1 MKKLFTLTMMLIT
14 LAMNAQDYAYASNP
28 VSEVVIFKGMD
39 ADGLENALTV
49 PQGGFITF
57 SHIYNTNG
65 TWFWVSPDGTAPIN
79 NGLTVNYTAL
89 PEGYKFYFQGNGTN
103 TGLTNSF
110 VIVYAHEYSSSGSTF
125 SYSEAELDNSVKLFP
140 NPTTSEVALNSEK
153 TYEIQVFDILGN
165 KVMELV
171 GNSINMEHLSN
182 ATYIVNALDVETQ
195 ESLSYKVIK
204 K

>member
-1 MKKLFTLTMMLIT
+1 MKKLLMLVMLLFTSIT
-14 LAMNAQDYAYASNP
+14 FTQDYGHVSNP
-28 VSEVVIFKGMD
+28 VVDVVIFEGLD
-39 ADGLENALTV
+39 ALGPDNAITV
-49 PQGGFITF
+49 PDGYFLTF
-57 SHIYNTNG
+57 SKDYG
-65 TWFWVSPDGTAPIN
+65 TWYAFREGGPIEFSIAPSS
-79 NGLTVNYTAL
+79 TAL
-89 PEGYKFYFQGNGTN
+89 PSGYKFYTFLENAF
-103 TGLTNSF
+103 LIAY
-110 VIVYAHEYSSSGSTF
+110 VHEYASTGSTF
-125 SYSEAELDNSVKLFP
+125 SYTEAELDNSVKLFP

-153 TYEIQVFDILGN
+153 TYEIEVFDILGN

>member
-1 MKKLFTLTMMLIT
+1 MKKLFTLTIMLIT
-14 LAMNAQDYAYASNP
+14 LAMYAQEHVSNP
-28 VSEVVIFKGMD
+28 VVDVAIFKGTE
-39 ADGLENALTV
+39 AYGLENALTV
-49 PQGGFITF
+49 PEGKFVTF
-57 SHIYNTNG
+57 KENLQNY
-65 TWFWVSPDGTAPIN
+65 WRWAYPDGSSPFETKIEEDR
-79 NGLTVNYTAL
+79 TTL
-89 PEGYKFYFQGNGTN
+89 PEGFKFYSNVN
-103 TGLTNSF
+103 TDNTHL
-110 VIVYAHEYSSSGSTF
+110 IVYVHEYASSGSTF

-153 TYEIQVFDILGN
+153 TYEIEVFDILGN

-171 GNSINMEHLSN
+171 GNSVNMEHLSN

>member
-1 MKKLFTLTMMLIT
+1 MKKVFTLTIMLVT
-14 LAMNAQDYAYASNP
+14 LAMNAQDYGHVSNP
-28 VSEVVIFKGMD
+28 VVDVVIFEGLD
-39 ADGLENALTV
+39 ALGPDNAITV
-49 PQGGFITF
+49 PDGYFLTF
-57 SHIYNTNG
+57 SKDYG
-65 TWFWVSPDGTAPIN
+65 TWYAFHEGGPTEFSIAPSS
-79 NGLTVNYTAL
+79 TAL
-89 PEGYKFYFQGNGTN
+89 PSGYKFYTFSENAF
-103 TGLTNSF
+103 LIAY
-110 VIVYAHEYSSSGSTF
+110 VHEYASSGSTF
-125 SYSEAELDNSVKLFP
+125 SFNETELDNSVKLFP

-153 TYEIQVFDILGN
+153 TYEIEVFDILGN

>member
-1 MKKLFTLTMMLIT
+1 MKKLFTLTIMLVALT
-14 LAMNAQDYAYASNP
+14 MNAQDLAHVSNP
-28 VSEVVIFKGMD
+28 VVDVAIFNGVD
-39 ADGLENALTV
+39 ALGPDNAITV
-49 PQGGFITF
+49 PDGYFVTF
-57 SHIYNTNG
+57 GDKSS
-65 TWFWVSPDGTAPIN
+65 WFWFDAENPNFVKSIEDD
-79 NGLTVNYTAL
+79 TAL
-89 PEGYKFYFQGNGTN
+89 PSGYKFY
-103 TGLTNSF
+103 TNSQGAH
-110 VIVYAHEYSSSGSTF
+110 IVVYVHEYAASGSTF
-125 SYSEAELDNSVKLFP
+125 SYTEAELDNSVKLFP

-153 TYEIQVFDILGN
+153 TYEIEVFDILGN

>member
-1 MKKLFTLTMMLIT
+1 MKKLFTLTIMLIT
-14 LAMNAQDYAYASNP
+14 LCMNAQDYSHVSNP
-28 VSEVVIFKGMD
+28 VSEVVIFKGTD
-39 ADGLENALTV
+39 AHGVENALTV
-49 PQGGFITF
+49 PEGGFITF
-57 SHIYNTNG
+57 SEVQGDWRFMGPNNEGFYLNG
-65 TWFWVSPDGTAPIN
+65 LDEGTA
-79 NGLTVNYTAL
+79 AL
-89 PEGYKFYFQGNGTN
+89 PSGYKFYFNGTASAAAN
-103 TGLTNSF
+103 MHI
-110 VIVYAHEYSSSGSTF
+110 IVYAHEYVSSGSTF
-125 SYSEAELDNSVKLFP
+125 SYTEAELDNSVKLFP

-153 TYEIQVFDILGN
+153 TYEIEVFDILGN

>member
-1 MKKLFTLTMMLIT
+1 MKKLLILVMLFFTSIT
-14 LAMNAQDYAYASNP
+14 FTQDYNDVSNP
-28 VSEVVIFKGMD
+28 IVDVAVFKAYEVN
-39 ADGLENALTV
+39 GLENALTV
-49 PQGGFITF
+49 PDGYFVTIADKD
-57 SHIYNTNG
+57 G
-65 TWFWVSPDGTAPIN
+65 TWYWRFPDGTPASDGTIDIER
-79 NGLTVNYTAL
+79 TTL
-89 PEGYKFYFQGNGTN
+89 PAGFKFYSENN
-103 TGLTNSF
+103 NEDHI
-110 VIVYAHEYSSSGSTF
+110 IVYVHEYSSSGSTF
-125 SYSEAELDNSVKLFP
+125 SYTEAELDNSVKLFP

-153 TYEIQVFDILGN
+153 TYEIEVFDVLGN

>member
-1 MKKLFTLTMMLIT
+1 MKKLFTLTIMLIT
-14 LAMNAQDYAYASNP
+14 LAMNAQDYAHVSNP
-28 VSEVVIFKGMD
+28 VVRCCQFSKAQTRMAGKCINSSRWLFCNYYGIYEIGSWWW
-39 ADGLENALTV
+39 
-49 PQGGFITF
+49 TF
-57 SHIYNTNG
+57 PEESQFQRTLFLG
-65 TWFWVSPDGTAPIN
+65 K
-79 NGLTVNYTAL
+79 TAL
-89 PEGYKFYFQGNGTN
+89 PEGYKFY
-103 TGLTNSF
+103 SF
-110 VIVYAHEYSSSGSTF
+110 NNNDDHHDIVYVHEYASTGSTF
-125 SYSEAELDNSVKLFP
+125 SYTEAELDNSVKLFP

-153 TYEIQVFDILGN
+153 TYEIEVFDILGN

>member
-1 MKKLFTLTMMLIT
+1 MKKLFTLTIMLIT
-14 LAMNAQDYAYASNP
+14 LSMNAQDYAHASNP
-28 VSEVVIFKGMD
+28 VSEVVIFKGSD
-39 ADGLENALTV
+39 ANGLENALTV
-49 PQGGFITF
+49 PEGGFITF
-57 SHIYNTNG
+57 SSVYDTNG
-65 TWFWVSPDGTAPIN
+65 SWVWAFPDGTASDNDDIN
-79 NGLTVNYTAL
+79 MNYTAL
-89 PEGYKFYFQGNGTN
+89 PEGYKFYFDGSGP
-103 TGLTNSF
+103 GLANSF

-125 SYSEAELDNSVKLFP
+125 SYTEAELNNSVKLFP

-153 TYEIQVFDILGN
+153 TYEIEVFDILGN

>member
-1 MKKLFTLTMMLIT
+1 MKKSLVLLIVGLTFTAYSQNSNYPAP
-14 LAMNAQDYAYASNP
+14 AMVSNP
-28 VSEVVIFKGMD
+28 VAEVVIFKNSD
-39 ADGLENALTV
+39 AYGIENA
-49 PQGGFITF
+49 ITIPEGTF
-57 SHIYNTNG
+57 ATIPLVSGNNWLWVFPEYDGASYSIYN
-65 TWFWVSPDGTAPIN
+65 DYA
-79 NGLTVNYTAL
+79 TVL
-89 PEGYKFYFQGNGTN
+89 PEGYKFYFSGDSE
-103 TGLTNSF
+103 TGPYI
-110 VIVYAHEYSSSGSTF
+110 IVYLHEYVSSGSTF
-125 SYSEAELDNSVKLFP
+125 SYTEAEPDNSVKLFP

-153 TYEIQVFDILGN
+153 TYEIEVFDILGN

>member
-1 MKKLFTLTMMLIT
+1 MKKLFTLTIMLIT
-14 LAMNAQDYAYASNP
+14 FAMNAQDYSHVSNP
-28 VSEVVIFKGMD
+28 VSEVVIFKGTD

-49 PQGGFITF
+49 PEGGFITF
-57 SHIYNTNG
+57 CNVYG
-65 TWFWVSPDGTAPIN
+65 TTGSWLWVVPDGTTSATNDDIYTN
-79 NGLTVNYTAL
+79 HTAL
-89 PEGYKFYFQGNGTN
+89 PEGYKFYFDGG
-103 TGLTNSF
+103 GSGPANSF
-110 VIVYAHEYSSSGSTF
+110 VIVYVHEYASSGSTF
-125 SYSEAELDNSVKLFP
+125 SYSGAGLDNSVKLFP

-182 ATYIVNALDVETQ
+182 ATYIVNALDVESR